1 MFVGRAG
8 TYPIEAAIIGL
19 ALALLENVTVG
30 WKGLR
35 LARNKHSSLWGT
47 LISCEEKKRS
57 VNKALGDVFATI
69 NILYNL

>member
-1 MFVGRAG
+1 MFVGRPGA
-8 TYPIEAAIIGL
+8 YPIEAAYIGL

-47 LISCEEKKRS
+47 LICCEEKKD
-57 VNKALGDVFATI
+57 L
-69 NILYNL
+69 